1 MTDINLKTLTPD
13 TSLPTTGF
21 LFGAD
26 SQASTNPS
34 VYSTQTVA
42 TTLLGST
49 SLTGDVLTASAPV
62 LNLTQQWNSVG
73 TTFTGLKFNVD
84 TTTYNQS
91 AAASLLMDLQVGGVS
106 KFNVNKSGQIRAIA
120 SSLLYLFQ
128 DDTGTYSFSTDGNG
142 GVPKLSLKAG
152 NVQLFS
158 GGIFGFGNGANSN
171 GSIDTILT
179 RKGERNLQL
188 GNADAATALAQTLS
202 VQSVVAG
209 TSSTAGADFTL
220 TGSQNTGSGLA
231 GNLIVSTGFSNTVGT
246 ATVTITIATPGV
258 ITWTAH
264 GLVTGSP
271 VVFTTT
277 GALPTGIT
285 AGTTYF
291 AITSS
296 TLGVNTFQI
305 ATSAA
310 NAAAGTA
317 VATSGTQSGVQTGTT
332 SATVQSPLM
341 TTTTFG
347 PSGLTGSQAI
357 SLLDL
362 KQTWNTSGA
371 PTALKLNI
379 IDTASA
385 NGSSPF
391 TIQFNGVDWLTIKK
405 PGQGGLV
412 IGNTAATG
420 SLIAVNSVTN
430 ASTTQIIGSTVGGLL
445 LSKDQRVS
453 WQSTAQLSGSD
464 DLFLIRKG
472 VANLQ
477 LGAADAASAVPQTLS
492 VQSVV
497 AGAITNPA
505 GADFTITGSQGL
517 GSGAGGSII
526 FKVAPAGTAGVST
539 QNALAAALT
548 IDSTKQATFAGSITA
563 STAATTSSFNDIK
576 LNTTRYLYWTSST
589 QISAPSDGVLTLQ
602 NSASTSFGRLQ
613 FGGTTSSFPALK
625 QSTTTLQ
632 TRLADDSAFAAI
644 QGKLT
649 TDNAYTAGTV
659 VQTGYVT
666 IYDSTGTAYKVLV
679 GA

>member
-1 MTDINLKTLTPD
+1 MTDIDLKTLTPD

-49 SLTGDVLTASAPV
+49 SLTGDVLTTSAPV
-62 LNLTQQWNSVG
+62 LNLTQTWSG
-73 TTFTGLKFNVD
+73 TSGTVFSGIKLNVTD
-84 TTTYNQS
+84 TLSNGS
-91 AAASLLMDLQVGGVS
+91 SLLMDLGVGGGTFVS
-106 KFNVNKSGQIRAIA
+106 KFSVRK
-120 SSLLYLFQ
+120 
-128 DDTGTYSFSTDGNG
+128 DG
-142 GVPKLSLKAG
+142 
-152 NVQLFS
+152 
-158 GGIFGFGNGANSN
+158 GFGIYESGSFNGILPSQGYVKFYQQGNFMGAFQAYIGLLVHTANSTGIAFTN
-171 GSIDTILT
+171 GVATTAGDVYLT
-179 RKGERNLQL
+179 RKNTANLCFGQ
-188 GNADAATALAQTLS
+188 ADAATAVPQTLS

-220 TGSQNTGSGLA
+220 TGSQNTGAGLA

-317 VATSGTQSGVQTGTT
+317 ITTSGTQSGVQTGTT

-362 KQTWNTSGA
+362 KQNWNTSGT
-371 PTALKLNI
+371 PTALKLNVTN
-379 IDTASA
+379 TASGSSSLLMDFQVGGSSFVQIAKDGRVGSPNVSGGLFKMFYDGNGRNATNNTAGQWKGTWGYNGFNAGSFFIGMSPDGSDSGNVENVDVKLYRDGSNIFGQRNGTAAQTFNIYSTYTDGSNYSRASLSFSTPSNGTSAFTINA
-385 NGSSPF
+385 NGAAGSGTAQELWLKAANNVYFGGGVGYTWTINNTGHFFTGADNVYDIGQSSTNRPRNVYVA
-391 TIQFNGVDWLTIKK
+391 TSITPGAGV
-405 PGQGGLV
+405 V
-412 IGNTAATG
+412 IASLPTPATG
-420 SLIAVNSVTN
+420 MVARVTN
-430 ASTTQIIGSTVGGLL
+430 ALAPAIGTAVAGG
-445 LSKDQRVS
+445 
-453 WQSTAQLSGSD
+453 
-464 DLFLIRKG
+464 
-472 VANLQ
+472 
-477 LGAADAASAVPQTLS
+477 GAAQALVWYN
-492 VQSVV
+492 
-497 AGAITNPA
+497 GANWTVI
-505 GADFTITGSQGL
+505 
-517 GSGAGGSII
+517 
-526 FKVAPAGTAGVST
+526 GV
-539 QNALAAALT
+539 
-548 IDSTKQATFAGSITA
+548 
-563 STAATTSSFNDIK
+563 
-576 LNTTRYLYWTSST
+576 
-589 QISAPSDGVLTLQ
+589 
-602 NSASTSFGRLQ
+602 
-613 FGGTTSSFPALK
+613 
-625 QSTTTLQ
+625 
-632 TRLADDSAFAAI
+632 
-644 QGKLT
+644 
-649 TDNAYTAGTV
+649 
-659 VQTGYVT
+659 
-666 IYDSTGTAYKVLV
+666 
-679 GA
+679 